1 MPLGGRHVDG
11 AWDMAPVRG
20 TSFGM
25 GGTSVE
31 EGVGNK
37 NSAMNGS
44 MAMLKEMVAHMSS
57 LKNS

>member
-1 MPLGGRHVDG
+1 MLLGGRHMDR

-20 TSFGM
+20 AFFGM

-31 EGVGNK
+31 EGVADENY
-37 NSAMNGS
+37 AVNGS
-44 MAMLKEMVAHMSS
+44 MAMLKGMVAHVSP

>member
-1 MPLGGRHVDG
+1 MDG

-20 TSFGM
+20 AFFGM
-25 GGTSVE
+25 GGASVE

-44 MAMLKEMVAHMSS
+44 MAMLKEMVAHVSS